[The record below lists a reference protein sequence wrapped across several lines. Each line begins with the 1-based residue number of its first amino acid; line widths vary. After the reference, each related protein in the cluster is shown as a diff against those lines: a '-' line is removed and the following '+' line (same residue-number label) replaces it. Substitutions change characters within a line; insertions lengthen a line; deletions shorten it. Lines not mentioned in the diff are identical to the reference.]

1 MKRKKAANE
10 TENVRVVV
18 RIRPLSDQ
26 EHYAGDEEAAPMAAP
41 PAAVIRRAHHDAMGV
56 IQGESR

>member
-1 MKRKKAANE
+1 MRVLGQALPSMAPESAAADY
-10 TENVRVVV
+10 
-18 RIRPLSDQ
+18 PSQD
-26 EHYAGDEEAAPMAAP
+26 YAGDEEAAPMAAP